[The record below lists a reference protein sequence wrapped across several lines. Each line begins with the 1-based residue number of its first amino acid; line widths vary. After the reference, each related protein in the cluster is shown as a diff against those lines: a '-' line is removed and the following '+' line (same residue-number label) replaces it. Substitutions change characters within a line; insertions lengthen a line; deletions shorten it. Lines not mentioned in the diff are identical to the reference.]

1 MDHTANYAIILRH
14 NCAVTESAGYSQ
26 FASLLAHNR
35 TTAYCSSQLKQG
47 TYLIGLNYPAV
58 LQLID
63 YIQRT
68 CHWQLLLHTLVS
80 KKE

>member
-35 TTAYCSSQLKQG
+35 TTAYCSSQF
-47 TYLIGLNYPAV
+47 TY
-58 LQLID
+58 
-63 YIQRT
+63 
-68 CHWQLLLHTLVS
+68 
-80 KKE
+80 